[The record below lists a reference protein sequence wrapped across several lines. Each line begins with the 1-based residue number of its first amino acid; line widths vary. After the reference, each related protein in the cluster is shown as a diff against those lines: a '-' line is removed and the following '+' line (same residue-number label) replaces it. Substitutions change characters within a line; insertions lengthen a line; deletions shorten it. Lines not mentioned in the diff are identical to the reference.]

1 MKLLHVLIIK
11 PLIRDESVLNQAMQI
26 LLKKSWSKEG
36 YQFPVIFLASSMKR
50 MLGIRKW

>member
-11 PLIRDESVLNQAMQI
+11 PLIRDESVLNQAIQI

-36 YQFPVIFLASSMKR
+36 VSVSSDIFGK
-50 MLGIRKW
+50 